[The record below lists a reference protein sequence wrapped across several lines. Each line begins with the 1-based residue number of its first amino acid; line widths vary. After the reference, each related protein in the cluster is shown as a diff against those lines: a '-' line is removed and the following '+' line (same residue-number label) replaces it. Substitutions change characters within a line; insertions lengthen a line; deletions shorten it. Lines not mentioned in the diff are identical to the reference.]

1 MSGNKN
7 GKQERESVYRVFRT
21 AFAAAFEIRLD
32 DAAPLFDAENEPND
46 ELERVRRR
54 VERWSVEERRD
65 FSTFRAR
72 KAAFVEAST
81 ALAEYLRDVGV
92 EWENVEDES
101 ARFGWEALTAAGG
114 SASETLFLG
123 RLETAELEFG
133 RAFSF
138 LTNEERTAARFASAL
153 AQAFLTESANA
164 AATLRR
170 IDAETFDA
178 SAPKSSFGAFWRLRT
193 DARDALAALAGRP
206 TTKEIW
212 RSQGR
217 LFWERA
223 ASEPDEETALRAFRL
238 ARATRAA
245 ENDDWAA
252 AFNALERIKIG
263 DDAELNDAVK
273 TLFEATRGPIARL
286 ETSTVRAE
294 TPALTLEEA
303 PPIERSF
310 DGTEDAETEKTSG
323 TEKIEE
329 KKTAEEGAPTAK
341 TLETGARR
349 VVKVKGGVE
358 IALRWVPAGE
368 FELGSPS
375 DEPGRSVDE
384 ALHKATLTRG
394 VWVAET
400 ETTQRL
406 WTLVMGANPSWF
418 SAVGGGKA
426 EVAKLN
432 TDDFPVENVSWNDCQ
447 EFLAKLN
454 ARGATPGW
462 RYRLPTEAEWE
473 RACRAGTTTR
483 FYWGDDWRDGE
494 ANGGDETSTRTR
506 RVGGGAPNPW
516 GLFDMSGN
524 VAEWCEDYYCVDFHV
539 ENAVDPTGPSVGGK
553 AGARV
558 VRGGAFDRAEDD
570 WRSAK
575 RFALGPTARRN
586 DVGFRLAL
594 AKETGAAE
602 ESSVETT
609 RTEETTPV
617 ERETDAAAGVE
628 TAAKSGNSAA
638 KEKTVPKPTIGPNA
652 GKRTTRSV
660 KKAGVLTFRYCP
672 PGTFW
677 MGSPT
682 DEPGR
687 NAERETLRKVTLTKG
702 FWTLETPVTQ
712 KIWKAATGTNP
723 SWFSPA
729 GGGKAEVAG
738 LETDDFPVE
747 NVSWN
752 DVQTFLQKANAANW
766 AQKGWTLRLPTEAEW
781 EWACR
786 AGTTTAYCWGDGW
799 QVGKAN
805 GAGASTRT
813 RKVEEGEPNAWGIR
827 DMCGNVAEW
836 CADRYGALAAND
848 ETDPTGA
855 KNGNARVLRGGS
867 WNASA
872 TALRSAA
879 RGSNTTGV
887 RANWIGFRVVLAK
900 AK

>member
-1 MSGNKN
+1 MNGNEN
-7 GKQERESVYRVFRT
+7 GKQERGSVYRVFRT

-72 KAAFVEAST
+72 KAAFVDAAAT
-81 ALAEYLRDVGV
+81 LGEYLRDVGV
-92 EWENVEDES
+92 DLENVEDES

-223 ASEPDEETALRAFRL
+223 AAEPDEETALRAFRL

-245 ENDDWAA
+245 ENDDWAR
-252 AFNALERIKIG
+252 AFETIKRVENG
-263 DDAELNDAVK
+263 DDAELNGAVK
-273 TLFEATRGPIARL
+273 TLFEATCGPIARL

-368 FELGSPS
+368 FELGNPS

-394 VWVAET
+394 VWIAET

-406 WTLVMGANPSWF
+406 WTSVMGTNPSWF

-432 TDDFPVENVSWNDCQ
+432 TDDFPVENVSWNDCR

-454 ARGATPGW
+454 ACGSTPGW
-462 RYRLPTEAEWE
+462 RFRLPTEAEWE

-570 WRSAK
+570 LRSAR
-575 RFALGPTARRN
+575 RFPCGPTTRRK

-594 AKETGAAE
+594 AKEENGETARPEEASRPEEAA
-602 ESSVETT
+602 
-609 RTEETTPV
+609 PV
-617 ERETDAAAGVE
+617 KRETVAAATRLLLTTKKDVE
-628 TAAKSGNSAA
+628 LA
-638 KEKTVPKPTIGPNA
+638 
-652 GKRTTRSV
+652 
-660 KKAGVLTFRYCP
+660 FRWIQA
-672 PGTFW
+672 GTFW
-677 MGSPT
+677 MGSPD
-682 DEPGR
+682 DEPKRRGS
-687 NAERETLRKVTLTKG
+687 ETLRKTTLTRG
-702 FWTLETPVTQ
+702 FWMMETPITQ
-712 KIWKAATGTNP
+712 RQWASEMGKNP
-723 SWFSPA
+723 SWFSA
-729 GGGKAEVAG
+729 TGGGKERVAG
-738 LETDDFPVE
+738 MATEEFPVE
-747 NVSWN
+747 NISWN
-752 DVQTFLQKANAANW
+752 DCQKLIQRLNAANIAGNDW
-766 AQKGWTLRLPTEAEW
+766 VFRLPTEAEW
-781 EWACR
+781 EYACR
-786 AGTTTAYCWGDGW
+786 AGTTTPFSFGAWCNGGLNCDCRTPYEGGSP
-799 QVGKAN
+799 GKFLER
-805 GAGASTRT
+805 TCRT
-813 RKVEEGEPNAWGIR
+813 RRFKANAWGLF
-827 DMCGNVAEW
+827 DMHGNVAEW
-836 CADRYGALAAND
+836 CADRFGEID
-848 ETDPTGA
+848 TSKTVDPTGPA
-855 KNGNARVLRGGS
+855 KGGNRVVRGGAWGYQPEFCRS
-867 WNASA
+867 AKRSQYNPAQASPNIGARLVLVPKRKKTSA
-872 TALRSAA
+872 T
-879 RGSNTTGV
+879 
-887 RANWIGFRVVLAK
+887 
-900 AK
+900 

>member
-1 MSGNKN
+1 MTNEN
-7 GKQERESVYRVFRT
+7 GKQDQGSVYRVFRT

-32 DAAPLFDAENEPND
+32 AAAPLFDAENEPND
-46 ELERVRRR
+46 ELERVRRG

-65 FSTFRAR
+65 FSTFRDR
-72 KAAFVEAST
+72 KAAFVDAAAT
-81 ALAEYLRDVGV
+81 LAEYLRDVGV
-92 EWENVEDES
+92 DLETVEDES

-123 RLETAELEFG
+123 RLETAALEFG

-138 LTNEERTAARFASAL
+138 LTNEERTAARLAAGL

-212 RSQGR
+212 RSLGR
-217 LFWERA
+217 RFWERA
-223 ASEPDEETALRAFRL
+223 AAEPDEETALRAFRL
-238 ARATRAA
+238 ARAARAA
-245 ENDDWAA
+245 ENDDWTR
-252 AFNALERIKIG
+252 AFETIKRVENG
-263 DDAELNDAVK
+263 DDEELNDAVK
-273 TLFEATRGPIARL
+273 TLFEATCGPIARL

-303 PPIERSF
+303 PPIERTF
-310 DGTEDAETEKTSG
+310 DGTEDAENEKTSEN
-323 TEKIEE
+323 EKIEE
-329 KKTAEEGAPTAK
+329 KKTAEEGAPARRTSEA
-341 TLETGARR
+341 GARR

-358 IALRWVPAGE
+358 IALRWIPAGE
-368 FELGSPS
+368 FELGSPA

-394 VWVAET
+394 VWIAET

-406 WTLVMGANPSWF
+406 WASVMGTNPSWF
-418 SAVGGGKA
+418 SATGGGKA
-426 EVAKLN
+426 EVAGLE
-432 TDDFPVENVSWNDCQ
+432 TDDFPVENVSWNDCR
-447 EFLAKLN
+447 EFFAKLN
-454 ARGATPGW
+454 AFGSAPGW
-462 RYRLPTEAEWE
+462 RFRLPTEAEWE

-483 FYWGDDWRDGE
+483 FYWGDDWRDDE
-494 ANGGDETSTRTR
+494 ASVGSETSARTR
-506 RVGGGAPNPW
+506 RVGKGEPNPW

-570 WRSAK
+570 LRSAR
-575 RFALGPTARRN
+575 RFPCGPTTRRK

-594 AKETGAAE
+594 AKEASGETARPEEASRPEEAA
-602 ESSVETT
+602 
-609 RTEETTPV
+609 PV
-617 ERETDAAAGVE
+617 KRETVAAAGGE
-628 TAAKSGNSAA
+628 TSAKSENSTA
-638 KEKTVPKPTIGPNA
+638 KKKTVPKPTIGPNA
-652 GKRTTRSV
+652 GKRTTRAV
-660 KKAGVLTFRYCP
+660 KKAGELAFRYCP

-702 FWTLETPVTQ
+702 FWMLETPVTQ

-723 SWFSPA
+723 SWFSA
-729 GGGKAEVAG
+729 TGGGKAEVKGVA
-738 LETDDFPVE
+738 TDDFPVE

-752 DVQTFLQKANAANW
+752 DVQTFLQKANAAKW
-766 AQKGWTLRLPTEAEW
+766 GQKGWKLRLPTEAEW

-786 AGTTTAYCWGDGW
+786 AGTTTAYFWGDDW

-813 RKVEEGEPNAWGIR
+813 RKVEEGEANAWGIR

-836 CADRYGALAAND
+836 CSDRYGALATND
-848 ETDPTGA
+848 ATDPTGA
-855 KNGNARVLRGGS
+855 KTGDARVLRGGS
-867 WNASA
+867 WRASA

-879 RGSNTTGV
+879 RCSNTTGV
-887 RANWIGFRVVLAK
+887 RANWIGFRLVLAK
-900 AK
+900 VK